1 MLRKIIKEIE
11 ELFFPVVCINC
22 GREGDWLCKDCG
34 HKINFVSDNTCYKCG
49 VFSENN
55 ICSKCKNNLDGIF
68 ILGDYKNEVLKKIIW
83 EYKYNFIK
91 DLSVI
96 LASLFVEKYGRY
108 LDQDYFLTAVPI
120 SGKRL
125 RFRGFNQA
133 DLLAEEISKKTG
145 IKYLNKTLARIKN
158 TQNQMELSRIRRM
171 DNVSNAFS
179 SDVLAESK
187 KIYLVDDVVT
197 TGSTLE
203 ECAKVLKKQ
212 GAQEVWGVVLARD

>member
-11 ELFFPVVCINC
+11 ELFFPVACVNC
-22 GREGDWLCKDCG
+22 GRGGDWLCKNC
-34 HKINFVSDNTCYKCG
+34 KQRINFVASNTCYKCG
-49 VFSENN
+49 VPSENN

-68 ILGDYKNEVLKKIIW
+68 ILGDYKNEVLKKVIW

-91 DLSVI
+91 DLSRV
-96 LASLFVEKYGRY
+96 LVSLFVEKYDKD
-108 LDQDYFLTAVPI
+108 LSQDYFLTAVPI
-120 SGKRL
+120 SRKRF

-133 DLLAEEISKKTG
+133 DLIAREISSRCG
-145 IKYLNKTLARIKN
+145 IEYLDKALTRVRN
-158 TQNQMELSRIRRM
+158 TQNQMELSKIRRM

-179 SDVLAESK
+179 SDASAEGE

-203 ECAKVLKKQ
+203 ECARALKDE
-212 GAQEVWGVVLARD
+212 GAKEVWGVVLARD